1 MISRLTDM
9 EQQSTS
15 VQEECDNLRR
25 LIVELRT
32 EINGIQCGKI

>member
-15 VQEECDNLRR
+15 VQEECDNLRQ